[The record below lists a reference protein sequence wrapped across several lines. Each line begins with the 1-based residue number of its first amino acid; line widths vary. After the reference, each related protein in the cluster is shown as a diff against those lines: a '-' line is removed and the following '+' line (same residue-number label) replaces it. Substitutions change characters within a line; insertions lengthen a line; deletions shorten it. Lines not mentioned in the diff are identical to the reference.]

1 MKFLLPI
8 SYLGNIEYF
17 SFLIQK
23 DVIIDQNE
31 YFIKQS
37 LRNRCKIYGSNG
49 ELELTVPK
57 IRKGSNKTAIKDIK
71 ISYAETWKRKH
82 INAIKSA
89 YNSSPFCKYYI
100 DDIQDV
106 YMIKESNLLK
116 FNLNLTNKILLLLN
130 VDKKISLTSK
140 FIKKFDGKDLRDYK
154 FTSKATPIY
163 SQVFDEKHGFIPN
176 LSILDLI
183 FNIGPSS
190 RDYLENTII

>member
-71 ISYAETWKRKH
+71 ISYAETWKQKH
-82 INAIKSA
+82 INAITSA